1 MQGHP
6 YSEICNE
13 SIIEATDS
21 LNPYMHARGVAF
33 MVDNCSYTARL
44 GSRKWAPRFDYI
56 LEQQAYVAI
65 DNHETLDEDSV
76 NEFLHDP
83 VHKVSQKQNVSVPC
97 GYLISSSL
105 LYHCKV
111 VSSGKRRSDFC
122 SDWTPQAI
130 VGIHGHGLVV
140 NNSNKCSFGAELLL
154 MCKCFSYVRSD
165 ACVFGAGS
173 SNLLP
178 DATACRH
185 FSGWGRLD

>member
-76 NEFLHDP
+76 NEFLNDP
-83 VHKVSQKQNVSVPC
+83 VHKVSQFRHLLVFVAARLPVVCQALKAQAACNAFS
-97 GYLISSSL
+97 LKTLQMWISFES
-105 LYHCKV
+105 
-111 VSSGKRRSDFC
+111 
-122 SDWTPQAI
+122 Q
-130 VGIHGHGLVV
+130 
-140 NNSNKCSFGAELLL
+140 
-154 MCKCFSYVRSD
+154 
-165 ACVFGAGS
+165 
-173 SNLLP
+173 
-178 DATACRH
+178 
-185 FSGWGRLD
+185 